1 MKSRTPIALLVTAL
15 CAACGST
22 GEHKLGPVEF
32 SEQIMMEKWTEFM
45 TPGAAHRVLDAKVG
59 TWDVQVTMYMP
70 DGSSQ
75 SSTGTSQIAWIMD
88 GHYLQEQVQG
98 NFGGMPFQGT
108 ATTAFDNMKRR
119 YVSSWI
125 DSMGTGI
132 MLAEGA
138 WDPARHAFT
147 FTGEGPDVVRGHYV
161 PVRSVE
167 SLLDA
172 NHWKVEMWGPAPDGT
187 EMKSMQLVYARR
199 T

>member
-1 MKSRTPIALLVTAL
+1 MKPRTPIALLVTAL
-15 CAACGST
+15 CAACAGT
-22 GEHKLGPVEF
+22 HQHELGPVEF
-32 SEQIMMEKWTEFM
+32 SEQIMMEKWAEFM
-45 TPGAAHRVLDAKVG
+45 TTGPAHRVLDPKVG

-75 SSTGTSQIAWIMD
+75 ASTGTSQIAWIMD

-108 ATTAFDNMKRR
+108 GTTAFDNMKQR

-132 MLAEGA
+132 MIAEGC
-138 WDPARHAFT
+138 WDPARRT
-147 FTGEGPDVVRGHYV
+147 FTYTGQGPDVVRGHYV

-167 SLLDA
+167 TQVDA
-172 NHWKVEMWGPAPDGT
+172 NHWKVEMWGPAPDGK
-187 EMKSMQLVYARR
+187 EMKSMELAYTRR